1 MAMLLLDAGNSALKL
16 RQVEQGRDFR
26 FDWGADWLWQDL
38 SDVFDSLGEQP
49 AWLASVAPPAT
60 RARVEASW
68 NALYPRRPMR
78 RLHSLPALGELTNA
92 YRDPQQLGV
101 DRWLALVAAA
111 RLTDADAL
119 VIDAGSAITLDLLSR
134 RDGHL
139 GGAILPGLNTD
150 PERFY
155 RMFPQIDFSDP
166 EFRPAQRPG
175 RSTRE
180 CLHPVGGRSLLPH
193 LNHLL
198 EQWGGLLEAPELMIT
213 GRDAGTLAVDLSL
226 PARIVPD
233 LVFRGML
240 NQIEALG

>member
-1 MAMLLLDAGNSALKL
+1 MLLLDAGNSALKL
-16 RQVEQGRDFR
+16 RQVEQGLDFR
-26 FDWGADWLWQDL
+26 FGWDASWLWQDL
-38 SDVFDSLGEQP
+38 SDAFEALGEQP
-49 AWLASVAPPAT
+49 AWLASVAPQAT
-60 RARVEASW
+60 CARVEASW
-68 NALYPRRPMR
+68 NALYPHRPMR

-101 DRWLALVAAA
+101 DRWLALVAAS
-111 RLTDADAL
+111 RLVAADAL

-150 PERFY
+150 RERFY
-155 RMFPQIDFSDP
+155 RLFPQIDFSDP
-166 EFRPAQRPG
+166 EFRPAQQPG

-198 EQWGGLLEAPELMIT
+198 EQWSRLLTAPELLMT
-213 GRDAGTLAVDLSL
+213 GRDAEALAGKLAL